1 VTASAPGS
9 PQRPEAAARP
19 QRRAGDTEP
28 PGTGAKSPGRRRGSL
43 RAELLFNLTFL
54 AAAALL
60 LALWTAT
67 VLRIVGGRHTGMVA
81 LLLVVDSAIF
91 VLLGGYL
98 IDRLVVRPLR
108 MAVTTA
114 EAIAGGDYAR
124 RAPEGET
131 REIAA
136 LYEALNRMTEQ
147 LLSNQRLLADNVH
160 SLDHTN
166 RVLLATQR
174 DLVQA
179 EKMASIGRLAAG
191 VAHEVG
197 NPLGA
202 LLGYAAVLRRR
213 GGDPEIVGGLEREA
227 RRIDTIVRRLLDYS
241 RPAPSAREP
250 VDVNASLRRVV
261 ELLRAQGKLDAVEVE
276 MSLGEPLPPVLA
288 DAHLMDQVFVN
299 LLDNARAA
307 MGGRGTITLRTT
319 ADIYVPDRPIPV
331 RRVSDPEGVSYAHLR
346 RPRYG
351 AYRDAAAIEPGAEVI
366 RVVIAD
372 TGPGIAHEHIE
383 AIFDPFF
390 TTRPPGEGT
399 GLGLA
404 IVASTMADFGARIEV
419 SSAQGGGAAFTLC
432 FPTDTRQAP

>member
-1 VTASAPGS
+1 M
-9 PQRPEAAARP
+9 
-19 QRRAGDTEP
+19 
-28 PGTGAKSPGRRRGSL
+28 

-60 LALWTAT
+60 MALWTAT
-67 VLRIVGGRHTGMVA
+67 VLRIVGGSSGWMLV
-81 LLLVVDSAIF
+81 LLLVVDSAVF

-108 MAVTTA
+108 MAVATA
-114 EAIAGGDYAR
+114 EGIAGGDYAR

-136 LYEALNRMTEQ
+136 LYGALNRMTEQ
-147 LLSNQRLLADNVH
+147 LLANQRLLADNVR
-160 SLDHTN
+160 SLDDTN
-166 RVLLATQR
+166 RLLLSTQR

-202 LLGYAAVLRRR
+202 LLGYASVLRRR

-241 RPAPSAREP
+241 RPAPAAREP
-250 VDVNASLRRVV
+250 VEVNASIRRVV
-261 ELLRAQGKLDAVEVE
+261 ELLQAQGKLAGVEVE
-276 MSLGEPLPPVLA
+276 LSLGDGLPLVLA
-288 DAHLMDQVFVN
+288 DAHLLDQVFVN
-299 LLDNARAA
+299 LFDNARAA
-307 MGGRGTITLRTT
+307 MGGRGTLTVRTLR
-319 ADIYVPDRPIPV
+319 DVYVPDRPIPS
-331 RRVSDPEGVSYAHLR
+331 RRAGDPPGVSYAHLR

-351 AYRDAAAIEPGAEVI
+351 TYRDSAGIEPGAEIV

-372 TGPGIAHEHIE
+372 TGPGIAAEHME

-404 IVASTMADFGARIEV
+404 IVASTMADFGARVEV
-419 SSAQGGGAAFTLC
+419 SSARGGGAVFTLC
-432 FPTDTRQAP
+432 FPTLPRHTP

>member
-1 VTASAPGS
+1 MTPQLPGS
-9 PQRPEAAARP
+9 PPPSEAAALPR
-19 QRRAGDTEP
+19 RRAADQAP
-28 PGTGAKSPGRRRGSL
+28 PAQSRSPGRRRGSL

-67 VLRIVGGRHTGMVA
+67 VLRLVGGGRTWTLV
-81 LLLVVDSAIF
+81 LLLAVDSAVF

-108 MAVTTA
+108 MAVATA
-114 EAIAGGDYAR
+114 EGIAGGDYAR

-136 LYEALNRMTEQ
+136 LYGALNRMTEQ
-147 LLSNQRLLADNVH
+147 LLANQRLLSDNVR
-160 SLDHTN
+160 SLDDTN
-166 RVLLATQR
+166 RLLLATQR

-213 GGDPEIVGGLEREA
+213 GGDPEIVDGLDREA

-241 RPAPSAREP
+241 RPAPATREP

-261 ELLRAQGKLDAVEVE
+261 DLLQAQGRLGGVDVELALE
-276 MSLGEPLPPVLA
+276 DGLLPVLA
-288 DAHLMDQVFVN
+288 DAHLLDQVFVN

-307 MGGRGTITLRTT
+307 MAGQGTLTLRTMR
-319 ADIYVPDRPIPV
+319 DSYVPDRPVPV
-331 RRVSDPEGVSYAHLR
+331 RRASDPDGVSYAHLR

-351 AYRDAAAIEPGAEVI
+351 TYRDAAAIEPGAPIV

-372 TGPGIAHEHIE
+372 TGPGIAAEHME

-404 IVASTMADFGARIEV
+404 IVASTMADFGGRIEV
-419 SSAQGGGAAFTLC
+419 SSALGGGAVFTLC
-432 FPTDTRQAP
+432 FPTLPRHTP

>member
-1 VTASAPGS
+1 M
-9 PQRPEAAARP
+9 
-19 QRRAGDTEP
+19 
-28 PGTGAKSPGRRRGSL
+28 

-67 VLRIVGGRHTGMVA
+67 VLRIIGGAQTWTLA
-81 LLLVVDSAIF
+81 LLLLVDAAAF

-136 LYEALNRMTEQ
+136 FYQALNQMTEQ
-147 LLSNQRLLADNVH
+147 LLANQRLLADNVR

-166 RVLLATQR
+166 QRLLATQR

-241 RPAPSAREP
+241 RPAPREREP
-250 VDVNASLRRVV
+250 VEVNASIHRVV
-261 ELLRAQGKLDAVEVE
+261 ELLQAQGKLDGLAVE
-276 MSLGEPLPPVLA
+276 LKLAADLPPVHA
-288 DAHLMDQVFVN
+288 DAHLLDQVFVN

-307 MGGRGTITLRTT
+307 MGGQGGLTIRTLL
-319 ADIYVPDRPIPV
+319 DVYVPDRPIPV
-331 RRVSDPEGVSYAHLR
+331 RRTSDPPGVSYAHLR

-351 AYRDAAAIEPGAEVI
+351 TYRDAAAIEPGAPIV

-372 TGPGIAHEHIE
+372 TGPGIAPEHME

-419 SSAQGGGAAFTLC
+419 SSAEGGGAVFTLC
-432 FPTDTRQAP
+432 FPTHPRHTP

>member
-1 VTASAPGS
+1 
-9 PQRPEAAARP
+9 
-19 QRRAGDTEP
+19 
-28 PGTGAKSPGRRRGSL
+28 L

-67 VLRIVGGRHTGMVA
+67 VLRILGGDRTWTLV
-81 LLLVVDSAIF
+81 LLLAVDSAVF

-108 MAVTTA
+108 MAVATA
-114 EAIAGGDYAR
+114 EGIAGGDYAR

-136 LYEALNRMTEQ
+136 LYGALNRMTEQ
-147 LLSNQRLLADNVH
+147 LLANQQLLADNVR
-160 SLDHTN
+160 SLDDTN
-166 RVLLATQR
+166 RLLLATQR

-197 NPLGA
+197 NPLGG
-202 LLGYAAVLRRR
+202 LLGYVAVLRRR

-241 RPAPSAREP
+241 RPAPAHREP
-250 VDVNASLRRVV
+250 VEVSASLRRVV
-261 ELLRAQGKLDAVEVE
+261 ELLQAQGKLDGVGVELALE
-276 MSLGEPLPPVLA
+276 EGLPPVLA
-288 DAHLMDQVFVN
+288 DAHLLDQVFVN

-307 MGGRGTITLRTT
+307 MAGRGTLTVRTML
-319 ADIYVPDRPIPV
+319 DRYVPDRPIPV
-331 RRVSDPEGVSYAHLR
+331 RRAGDPQGVSYAHLR

-351 AYRDAAAIEPGAEVI
+351 TYRDSAAIEPGAEIV
-366 RVVIAD
+366 RVVVAD
-372 TGPGIAHEHIE
+372 TGPGIAAEHME

-419 SSAQGGGAAFTLC
+419 TSARGGGAVFTLC
-432 FPTDTRQAP
+432 FPTLPRHTP

>member
-1 VTASAPGS
+1 
-9 PQRPEAAARP
+9 
-19 QRRAGDTEP
+19 
-28 PGTGAKSPGRRRGSL
+28 L

-67 VLRIVGGRHTGMVA
+67 VLRISGGSPGWMLA
-81 LLLVVDSAIF
+81 LLLLVDTAAF
-91 VLLGGYL
+91 VLFGGYL

-131 REIAA
+131 REIAG
-136 LYEALNRMTEQ
+136 LYDALNQMTEQ
-147 LLSNQRLLADNVH
+147 LLTNQRLLTDNVR
-160 SLDHTN
+160 SLDDTN

-241 RPAPSAREP
+241 RPAPAAREP
-250 VDVNASLRRVV
+250 VDVNASLVRVV
-261 ELLRAQGKLDAVEVE
+261 ELLKAQGKLDGIEVE
-276 MSLGEPLPPVLA
+276 LRLADDVPPVVA

-307 MGGRGTITLRTT
+307 MGGRGVITLRTGLDT
-319 ADIYVPDRPIPV
+319 YHPDRPIPT
-331 RRVSDPEGVSYAHLR
+331 RRTGDPPGISYAHLR

-351 AYRDAAAIEPGAEVI
+351 TYRDTATIEPGTPVV

-372 TGPGIAHEHIE
+372 TGQGIAPEHID

-390 TTRPPGEGT
+390 TTRAPGEGT

-404 IVASTMADFGARIEV
+404 IVASTMADFGARIEAT
-419 SSAQGGGAAFTLC
+419 SAQGGGAVFTLC
-432 FPTDTRQAP
+432 FPIHTASAP

>member
-1 VTASAPGS
+1 M
-9 PQRPEAAARP
+9 
-19 QRRAGDTEP
+19 
-28 PGTGAKSPGRRRGSL
+28 

-67 VLRIVGGRHTGMVA
+67 LLRISGGSHGLLLGL
-81 LLLVVDSAIF
+81 LLLVDSAVF

-136 LYEALNRMTEQ
+136 LYGALNRMTEQ
-147 LLSNQRLLADNVH
+147 LLSNQRLLTENVR
-160 SLDHTN
+160 SLDDTN

-202 LLGYAAVLRRR
+202 VLGYAAVLRRR

-241 RPAPSAREP
+241 RPAPAAREP

-261 ELLRAQGKLDAVEVE
+261 ELLRAQGKLEGIEVE
-276 MSLGEPLPPVLA
+276 LSLAEGLPPVLA
-288 DAHLMDQVFVN
+288 DTHLMDQVFVN

-307 MGGRGTITLRTT
+307 MAGRGVLNVRTLLDR
-319 ADIYVPDRPIPV
+319 YRPDRPIPT
-331 RRVSDPEGVSYAHLR
+331 RRTGDPPGISYAHLR

-351 AYRDAAAIEPGAEVI
+351 VYRDTAGIEPGAEIV

-372 TGPGIAHEHIE
+372 TGQGIAPEHIE

-390 TTRPPGEGT
+390 TTRAPGEGT

-404 IVASTMADFGARIEV
+404 IVASTMADFGARIEA
-419 SSAQGGGAAFTLC
+419 SSAQGGGAVFTLC
-432 FPTDTRQAP
+432 LPTHPGPTP